1 METEETLDYKPLIL
15 PPFSKKKMKT
25 GIRTRT
31 RDVLKQEISV
41 VVKQGVFEREK
52 REAVKI

>member
-1 METEETLDYKPLIL
+1 MML
-15 PPFSKKKMKT
+15 PKMKT

-52 REAVKI
+52 REEVKI